1 MGPGNANTMVNY
13 SRNEADEL
21 STVANAAFQWKR
33 VDRPPAPLAK
43 SAAADRSCRL
53 VAAAQL
59 AHRCAE
65 FGVQPPL
72 PPAPPQPQL
81 PAHAGDS
88 AHQQEQDRLDGLSQ
102 QLHEQRLVLAEA
114 VQGQKQQLASQQ
126 QLLQD
131 VMQGL
136 LFVSAKTARPQ
147 APAALPWPQ
156 PPRQGSIAGTFPGPS
171 ALGAVARLPAAAAH
185 EHAYSGSPELHSPLH
200 HRAVPAQNLA
210 NRLRAAAGNRQ
221 KGPTTAPLGQGGSVS
236 SPSGVLQVPVMPL
249 PDNSTGFAAYEASS
263 SDAVLLA
270 AHSSAVTAE
279 SKQQMQMLALAAYRR

>member
-1 MGPGNANTMVNY
+1 ML
-13 SRNEADEL
+13 RL
-21 STVANAAFQWKR
+21 STVATAAFQWKR

-43 SAAADRSCRL
+43 SVAADRSCRL

-65 FGVQPPL
+65 LGVQPPL
-72 PPAPPQPQL
+72 PPAPPQPQP

-147 APAALPWPQ
+147 APAASPWPQ
-156 PPRQGSIAGTFPGPS
+156 PPRQGSIAGTVPGPL
-171 ALGAVARLPAAAAH
+171 ALGAAVRLPAATAH
-185 EHAYSGSPELHSPLH
+185 GHAYSGSPELHSPSY
-200 HRAVPAQNLA
+200 HRAVLAQNLA

-221 KGPTTAPLGQGGSVS
+221 EGPTTAPLGQGDSAS
-236 SPSGVLQVPVMPL
+236 PPSGMLQVPVMPL
-249 PDNSTGFAAYEASS
+249 PANGTGFAAYEALEKPASGCTAFQQQPQTRNEQS
-263 SDAVLLA
+263 LKAPRNWWQGH
-270 AHSSAVTAE
+270 HSVKKHRAR
-279 SKQQMQMLALAAYRR
+279 LG